1 MQVFGKGLAKCLTE
15 KTSPKNHRIE
25 GTIPIEMLV
34 KLEFHD
40 KSPLFLLLYQIMYR
54 FKSIY
59 R

>member
-1 MQVFGKGLAKCLTE
+1 MQEFGKGLSKCLKE

-40 KSPLFLLLYQIMYR
+40 NHLSFFYYIK
-54 FKSIY
+54 
-59 R
+59 